1 MLFKKVSRK
10 HWIECQDN
18 KKTLFI
24 VELLSVRDKTT
35 RLVYYEFME
44 MGYVKTN
51 DIFQSAAVLC
61 KEYPT
66 GLVGTW
72 ITKNLF
78 ILKDRILKLPKSIT
92 YSIFGCNLIFVKSIN
107 TKIDLADLL
116 NY

>member
-10 HWIECQDN
+10 HWKECQGN

-35 RLVYYEFME
+35 RLVYYEFIE
-44 MGYVKTN
+44 VGRIKTN
-51 DIFQSAAVLC
+51 DIFQMVAVVC
-61 KEYPT
+61 KEYPMR
-66 GLVGTW
+66 LVGTW

-78 ILKDRILKLPKSIT
+78 ILKDRILKLPRSIT
-92 YSIFGCNLIFVKSIN
+92 YNIVGCDLIFVKSTN
-107 TKIDLADLL
+107 TNIDLANLL

>member
-1 MLFKKVSRK
+1 M
-10 HWIECQDN
+10 
-18 KKTLFI
+18 

-44 MGYVKTN
+44 VGEIKTN
-51 DIFQSAAVLC
+51 DTYQMVAVMC

-66 GLVGTW
+66 ADLVGTW

-78 ILKDRILKLPKSIT
+78 ILKDRILKLPNSIT
-92 YSIFGCNLIFVKSIN
+92 YNIVGCNLMFVKSTN
-107 TKIDLADLL
+107 TNIDLTDLL